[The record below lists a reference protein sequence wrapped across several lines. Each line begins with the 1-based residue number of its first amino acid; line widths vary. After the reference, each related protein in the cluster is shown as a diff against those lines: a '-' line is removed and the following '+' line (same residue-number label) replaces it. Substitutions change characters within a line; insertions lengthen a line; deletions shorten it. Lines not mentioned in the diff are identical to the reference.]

1 MAEAEVIE
9 AAEVTIENVLG
20 EAKAVV
26 KDVDVVGVVVAAIL
40 NLRTTMAQL
49 LELEKKRRRLVK
61 TNTAQEMVII

>member
-9 AAEVTIENVLG
+9 AVEATIENVLG

-61 TNTAQEMVII
+61 TNTALEMVII